1 MGLTAIK
8 GPIRL
13 KSKSIVMD
21 CFHRLT
27 SSRATGNDSIVTGCF
42 FTRFDKKEGIEMHK
56 ILMIEDE
63 SNIRELISYNLI
75 NNNYKVLEAEDGLQG
90 LELSIK
96 EKPDLIL
103 LDLMLPGM
111 NGLDLCKELRDRG
124 SKIPIIILTAKNE
137 DIDKVMGLE
146 FGADDYMTKPFS
158 VHELMAR
165 IKAVLRRAEQKIEV
179 MHISKGD
186 LTINIE
192 RHEVTLKGKALDLS
206 LKEFDLLKTLAEN
219 KGMVMTRDKLLDKVW
234 GIDYDGENRTVDVH
248 IRYLRRKLGDEE
260 AEGKYIQTIR
270 GMGYKMP

>member
-1 MGLTAIK
+1 
-8 GPIRL
+8 
-13 KSKSIVMD
+13 
-21 CFHRLT
+21 
-27 SSRATGNDSIVTGCF
+27 
-42 FTRFDKKEGIEMHK
+42 MHK
-56 ILMIEDE
+56 ILIIEDE

-75 NNNYKVLEAEDGLQG
+75 NNNYKVLEAEDGLLG
-90 LELSIK
+90 LEMSIK

-111 NGLDLCKELRDRG
+111 NGLDICKELRDRG

-165 IKAVLRRAEQKIEV
+165 IKAVLRRAELRNDVKYIT
-179 MHISKGD
+179 KGA

-192 RHEVTLKGKALDLS
+192 RHEVLVDGKTIELS
-206 LKEFDLLKTLAEN
+206 LKEFDLLKTLAEH
-219 KGMVMTRDKLLDKVW
+219 KGMVMTRDQLLDKIW

-248 IRYLRRKLGDEE
+248 IRYLRKKLGDEE
-260 AEGKYIQTIR
+260 SESKYIQTIR

>member
-1 MGLTAIK
+1 VYDYIG
-8 GPIRL
+8 RL
-13 KSKSIVMD
+13 NQKRKRV
-21 CFHRLT
+21 
-27 SSRATGNDSIVTGCF
+27 
-42 FTRFDKKEGIEMHK
+42 EGMHK
-56 ILMIEDE
+56 VLIIEDE

-75 NNNYKVLEAEDGLQG
+75 NSNYRVIEAEDGLQG
-90 LELSIK
+90 LDMSIR

-111 NGLDLCKELRDRG
+111 NGLDICKELRDKG
-124 SKIPIIILTAKNE
+124 SKTPIIILTAKHE

-158 VHELMAR
+158 VYELMAR
-165 IKAVLRRAEQKIEV
+165 IKAVLRRSELKNEV
-179 MHISKGD
+179 KYIKKGA

-192 RHEVTLKGKALDLS
+192 RHEVLVNGKTIELS

-219 KGMVMTRDKLLDKVW
+219 KGIVMTRDQLLDKVW

-248 IRYLRRKLGDEE
+248 IRYLRRKLEDEE
-260 AEGKYIQTIR
+260 TESKYIQTIR

>member
-1 MGLTAIK
+1 
-8 GPIRL
+8 
-13 KSKSIVMD
+13 
-21 CFHRLT
+21 
-27 SSRATGNDSIVTGCF
+27 
-42 FTRFDKKEGIEMHK
+42 MHK
-56 ILMIEDE
+56 ILLIEDE
-63 SNIRELISYNLI
+63 ANIRELISYNLI

-90 LELSIK
+90 LETAIK

-111 NGLDLCKELRDRG
+111 NGLDICKELRSRG
-124 SKIPIIILTAKNE
+124 SKIPIIILTAKKE

-165 IKAVLRRAEQKIEV
+165 IKAVLRRAEQRSDVNYITR
-179 MHISKGD
+179 GA

-192 RHEVTLKGKALDLS
+192 RHEVLVDGKAVELS

-219 KGMVMTRDKLLDKVW
+219 KGMVMTRDQLLDKVW

-248 IRYLRRKLGDEE
+248 IRYLRKKLGDEE
-260 AEGKYIQTIR
+260 GESKYIQTIR

>member
-1 MGLTAIK
+1 MMIMENQ
-8 GPIRL
+8 
-13 KSKSIVMD
+13 SKCID
-21 CFHRLT
+21 QKF
-27 SSRATGNDSIVTGCF
+27 GN
-42 FTRFDKKEGIEMHK
+42 RKKEGKEMQK

-63 SNIRELISYNLI
+63 ANIRELISYNLI
-75 NNNYKVLEAEDGLQG
+75 SNNYKVLEAEDGLQG
-90 LELSIK
+90 LEMSIR

-111 NGLDLCKELRDRG
+111 NGMDLCKELRDRG

-179 MHISKGD
+179 MHISNGD

-192 RHEVTLKGKALDLS
+192 KHEVMLNGKEVELS
-206 LKEFDLLKTLAEN
+206 LKEFDLLKALAEN

-260 AEGKYIQTIR
+260 AESKYIQTIR

>member
-1 MGLTAIK
+1 
-8 GPIRL
+8 
-13 KSKSIVMD
+13 
-21 CFHRLT
+21 
-27 SSRATGNDSIVTGCF
+27 
-42 FTRFDKKEGIEMHK
+42 MHK
-56 ILMIEDE
+56 ILIIEDE

-75 NNNYKVLEAEDGLQG
+75 NNNYKVLEAEDGLLG
-90 LELSIK
+90 LEMSIK

-111 NGLDLCKELRDRG
+111 NGLDICKELRDRG

-158 VHELMAR
+158 VHELLAR
-165 IKAVLRRAEQKIEV
+165 IKAVLRRAELRNDVKYIT
-179 MHISKGD
+179 KGA

-192 RHEVTLKGKALDLS
+192 RHEVLVDGKTIELS
-206 LKEFDLLKTLAEN
+206 LKEFDLLKTLAEH
-219 KGMVMTRDKLLDKVW
+219 KGMVMTRDQLLDKIW

-248 IRYLRRKLGDEE
+248 IRYLRKKLGDEE
-260 AEGKYIQTIR
+260 SESKYIQTIR

>member
-1 MGLTAIK
+1 
-8 GPIRL
+8 
-13 KSKSIVMD
+13 
-21 CFHRLT
+21 
-27 SSRATGNDSIVTGCF
+27 
-42 FTRFDKKEGIEMHK
+42 MHK
-56 ILMIEDE
+56 ILIIEDE

-90 LELSIK
+90 LEISIK

-111 NGLDLCKELRDRG
+111 HGLDICKELRDRG

-165 IKAVLRRAEQKIEV
+165 IKAVLRRAELRNDVKY
-179 MHISKGD
+179 ISKGA

-192 RHEVTLKGKALDLS
+192 RHEVLVDGKAVELS
-206 LKEFDLLKTLAEN
+206 LKEFDLLKTLAEH
-219 KGMVMTRDKLLDKVW
+219 KGMVMTRDQLLDKIW

-248 IRYLRRKLGDEE
+248 IRYLRKKLGDEE
-260 AEGKYIQTIR
+260 AESKYIQTIR

>member
-1 MGLTAIK
+1 
-8 GPIRL
+8 
-13 KSKSIVMD
+13 
-21 CFHRLT
+21 
-27 SSRATGNDSIVTGCF
+27 
-42 FTRFDKKEGIEMHK
+42 MHK

-90 LELSIK
+90 LEMSIR

-111 NGLDLCKELRDRG
+111 NGLDLCKELRERG

-179 MHISKGD
+179 MHISMGN

-192 RHEVTLKGKALDLS
+192 RHEVMLNGKAIELS

>member
-1 MGLTAIK
+1 MQ
-8 GPIRL
+8 
-13 KSKSIVMD
+13 
-21 CFHRLT
+21 
-27 SSRATGNDSIVTGCF
+27 
-42 FTRFDKKEGIEMHK
+42 K
-56 ILMIEDE
+56 ILIIEDE
-63 SNIRELISYNLI
+63 ANIRELVSYNLI
-75 NNNYKVLEAEDGLQG
+75 SNNYKVLEAEDGLQG
-90 LELSIK
+90 LETSIK

-111 NGLDLCKELRDRG
+111 NGLDICKELRDRG

-165 IKAVLRRAEQKIEV
+165 IKAVLRRAELSNDVKYIT
-179 MHISKGD
+179 KGA

-192 RHEVTLKGKALDLS
+192 RHEVLVDGKAVELS
-206 LKEFDLLKTLAEN
+206 LKEFDLLKTLAEH
-219 KGMVMTRDKLLDKVW
+219 KGMVMTRDQLLDKIW

-248 IRYLRRKLGDEE
+248 IRYLRKKLGDEE
-260 AEGKYIQTIR
+260 AESKYIQTIR